1 MDNSIKKNIGLQ
13 TAFQILNTCLPLIT
27 APYLSRVL
35 GATSLGIYSF
45 TSSIVLY
52 FTLFAMLGTV
62 NYGTRT
68 IAIKKGNKEELSRN
82 FWGIFSLQVI
92 VTAFCLVAYV
102 FYMIKIC
109 QDNYT
114 IAWLQGI
121 TVISCFF
128 DVSWLFFGIENF
140 KFTVVRSMEIKIL
153 TVVSILF
160 WVKSPEDLWL
170 YTLIMSIGTLAN
182 QIVLWAYVPRYV
194 SIVKI
199 SMKDIFSHI
208 KPNIVLFI
216 PLLAMSV
223 YHIMDKTMLGILSSY
238 EQCGYYYNADKLINI
253 PLCVINGV
261 GTVML
266 PRMTALYNYG
276 KREEA
281 NSLFMVSLEGIAL
294 VSIAMGCGIAAIAEE
309 FIPFFFGKGYDTCI
323 RLTMVLSP
331 VLVIKGLT
339 NTIRTQYLVPLK
351 KEKYYINSVLSGA
364 ATNLVFNFVLIP
376 RLGAM
381 GAVLGT
387 IFAELVACL
396 IQFCVIAKE
405 FYFRKYIQNCMLY
418 ILSGII
424 MFFVVRI
431 LSMFQLGLMF
441 KLILEITVGVIVYVG
456 LTGFWVYITKSQI
469 YDEIFSGFIRQIIGS
484 RKNTR

>member
-1 MDNSIKKNIGLQ
+1 
-13 TAFQILNTCLPLIT
+13 
-27 APYLSRVL
+27 
-35 GATSLGIYSF
+35 
-45 TSSIVLY
+45 
-52 FTLFAMLGTV
+52 
-62 NYGTRT
+62 
-68 IAIKKGNKEELSRN
+68 
-82 FWGIFSLQVI
+82 
-92 VTAFCLVAYV
+92 
-102 FYMIKIC
+102 
-109 QDNYT
+109 
-114 IAWLQGI
+114 
-121 TVISCFF
+121 
-128 DVSWLFFGIENF
+128 
-140 KFTVVRSMEIKIL
+140 
-153 TVVSILF
+153 
-160 WVKSPEDLWL
+160 
-170 YTLIMSIGTLAN
+170 
-182 QIVLWAYVPRYV
+182 
-194 SIVKI
+194 
-199 SMKDIFSHI
+199 
-208 KPNIVLFI
+208 
-216 PLLAMSV
+216 
-223 YHIMDKTMLGILSSY
+223 
-238 EQCGYYYNADKLINI
+238 
-253 PLCVINGV
+253 
-261 GTVML
+261 
-266 PRMTALYNYG
+266 
-276 KREEA
+276 
-281 NSLFMVSLEGIAL
+281 
-294 VSIAMGCGIAAIAEE
+294 
-309 FIPFFFGKGYDTCI
+309 
-323 RLTMVLSP
+323 MVLSP